1 MPFRLDL
8 PEINALTAVVDWL
21 EDRRM
26 TLLDLRVLVAIERDG
41 PLNAWD
47 IAEIVQRP
55 VPAVTTSTAR
65 LQRRGMLARSDDH
78 VDIRL
83 CTLTLDER
91 GRSLLEAVAS
101 LLGMTPGERAALS
114 RRGGGRTRA
123 KSLAAA
129 A

>member
-47 IAEIVQRP
+47 IAGLVQRP
-55 VPAVTTSTAR
+55 VPAVTKSTAR

-101 LLGMTPGERAALS
+101 LLGMTPGERAALARRS
-114 RRGGGRTRA
+114 RGSATN
-123 KSLAAA
+123 SLAAA